1 MTTIAHPHPGAPRAA
16 PRRPAAADLG
26 GPLVLPANHR
36 HARQFQTGAAARQAD
51 AIAEFAADIAEL
63 RS

>member
-1 MTTIAHPHPGAPRAA
+1 
-16 PRRPAAADLG
+16 
-26 GPLVLPANHR
+26 LVLPANHR